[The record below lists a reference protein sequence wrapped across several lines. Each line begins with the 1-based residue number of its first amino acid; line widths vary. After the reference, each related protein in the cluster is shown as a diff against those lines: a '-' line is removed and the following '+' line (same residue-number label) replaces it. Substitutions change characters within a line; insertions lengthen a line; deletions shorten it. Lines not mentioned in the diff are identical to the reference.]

1 MPLLIVVGLSLRHYR
16 VKEKEPQLLQRPST
30 YASIVIIL
38 TISLLSKS
46 LFSLK
51 FQLALYLSLF

>member
-16 VKEKEPQLLQRPST
+16 VKEKEPQLLQST